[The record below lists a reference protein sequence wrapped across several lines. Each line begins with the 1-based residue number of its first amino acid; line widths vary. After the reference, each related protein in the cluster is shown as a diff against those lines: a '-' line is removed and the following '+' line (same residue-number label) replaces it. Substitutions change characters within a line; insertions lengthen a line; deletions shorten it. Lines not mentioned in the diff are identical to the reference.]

1 MGLMMANKSSIWQI
15 IAIPLIV
22 SAVIIY
28 VVLNLKSSYEPI
40 IVGAKAPSF
49 VLPLLG
55 GGKIDLTKERGKV
68 VFLNFWATWCASC
81 KEEMPA
87 MQWMYSKLIKKYP
100 NKFRMYAISIDSTGV
115 PNIVNKYMK
124 ENNLSFPVL
133 LDTNGKIKELYKT
146 TGVPETYVVS
156 KKGLVAIK
164 VIGPS
169 NWYSAAD
176 YIPIEELIKKT
187 YP

>member
-1 MGLMMANKSSIWQI
+1 
-15 IAIPLIV
+15 
-22 SAVIIY
+22 
-28 VVLNLKSSYEPI
+28 
-40 IVGAKAPSF
+40 
-49 VLPLLG
+49 
-55 GGKIDLTKERGKV
+55 
-68 VFLNFWATWCASC
+68 
-81 KEEMPA
+81 
-87 MQWMYSKLIKKYP
+87 
-100 NKFRMYAISIDSTGV
+100 MYAISIDSTGV